1 MIRNIFRIDTR
12 AAGLGLPVLLAVLAS
27 AAEGAA
33 RPVLETASVPALQ
46 DAAAFRRLTTE
57 ADLPAMT
64 IAEARALFQRSG
76 MGMDELRRRLE
87 VQGLDASV
95 ADMFLPAS
103 PAADEAES
111 QLLTADVMETLV
123 RVGLVVDD
131 AETDLTASPERAA
144 LPVEEPEEIP
154 TGIRDL
160 GADLEVFGRQ
170 VFRGVRGAPVLSAP
184 AGEDYV
190 LGPGDRLSL
199 VITGDVEQVH
209 TLYVTREGTTFIPRA
224 GNMVVTGL
232 TLAEFETRLGGR
244 LRDIYSG
251 IGRDPEARTRYSVSL
266 GRVRTIQVH
275 VVGAVHAPGSYVV
288 SSMASLVDAMYRSG
302 GPTLQGSFR
311 NVRIVRGNE
320 ETEVDLYPFMTS
332 GRLDVNP
339 RLREGD
345 IVHVPWAGKQVAVRG
360 MIRQPGIYELREGEG
375 MAELVEFAGGLLP
388 TARTETASVDRVL
401 PPHERSP
408 LTERVKL
415 HLPLSSVLVGE
426 DHFAVEA
433 GDRIEIGRVS
443 DATRREIV
451 VAGAVGAPGSYGW
464 TPGLT
469 MGDVIELA
477 GGARQEALLTDVLV
491 VRRDPSARELLR
503 RIRVDLTTD
512 LHMPVAE
519 DDRVTVFSRAVLRRS
534 DSVSIQG
541 AVAAPGKY
549 LFVDGMT
556 PGDLVLEAGGFLAS
570 AMPWEVEIA
579 RRIETDDALDGAES
593 IISGIRASVVE
604 TSRAVQFAPRADD
617 TTRIVLE
624 TTLQPSD
631 IVYVRQRA
639 GFSPLALV
647 TLEGQF
653 MHTGEYALVSRDETL
668 SSVMARAGGVT
679 SPLITDIRL
688 ERGNVV
694 VAVDIGGLRQG
705 RFSGDDPVL
714 EDGDVI
720 IAEPYRSTVGILGE
734 VEFPTEV
741 TFRPGLSVS
750 NVISEAGGVR
760 ETGNRDGLSVS
771 YRDGSRATTSKF
783 LGLFRSDPILE
794 PGAQVFVPTRPEET
808 GSGFDWAA
816 FSSLMLAVASTVATM
831 ILAINSAGG
840 GGGGGN

>member
-1 MIRNIFRIDTR
+1 MIRNIVRIDTR
-12 AAGLGLPVLLAVLAS
+12 TAVLGLPVFLAVLAS
-27 AAEGAA
+27 AAEGATG
-33 RPVLETASVPALQ
+33 PVLETTPVPNLQ
-46 DAAAFRRLTTE
+46 DAAAFRRPTTQAGPPE
-57 ADLPAMT
+57 MT

-87 VQGLDASV
+87 VEGLDASV

-103 PAADEAES
+103 PAAGTAES
-111 QLLTADVMETLV
+111 RLLTAEVMETLV

-131 AETDLTASPERAA
+131 AETESTASPERAA
-144 LPVEEPEEIP
+144 LPAEEPEEIP

-160 GADLEVFGRQ
+160 GADLDVFGRQ

-199 VITGDVEQVH
+199 VITGDVELVH

-224 GNMVVTGL
+224 GNMVVSGL

-302 GPTLQGSFR
+302 GPILQGSFR
-311 NVRIVRGNE
+311 HVRIVRGNE

-360 MIRQPGIYELREGEG
+360 MIRQPAIYELREGEG
-375 MAELVEFAGGLLP
+375 IPELVEFAGGLLP

-415 HLPLSSVLVGE
+415 ILPLSSVLAGE

-433 GDRIEIGRVS
+433 GDRIEILRVS
-443 DATRREIV
+443 DATRREFV
-451 VAGAVGAPGSYGW
+451 VGGAVGAPGTYGW
-464 TPGLT
+464 TPDLT
-469 MGDVIELA
+469 MGDAIELA
-477 GGARQEALLTDVLV
+477 GGAEQEALLTDVLV
-491 VRRDPSARELLR
+491 VREDPSERAVLR

-519 DDRVTVFSRAVLRRS
+519 DDRITVFSRVVLRQS
-534 DSVSIQG
+534 DSVSIRG
-541 AVAAPGKY
+541 AVAAPGQY

-570 AMPWEVEIA
+570 AMPWEVEVA
-579 RRIETDDALDGAES
+579 RRVETDDASDDAES

-604 TSRAVQFAPRADD
+604 TSRAAQFAPPADD
-617 TTRIVLE
+617 ASRVVAE
-624 TTLQPSD
+624 ATLQAGD
-631 IVYVRQRA
+631 VVYVRRRA
-639 GFSPLALV
+639 GFSPLATV
-647 TLEGQF
+647 VLEGQF
-653 MHTGEYALVSRDETL
+653 MHTGEYAMVSPDETL

-688 ERGNVV
+688 ERGDVV
-694 VAVDIGGLRQG
+694 VAVDISGLRQG
-705 RFSGDDPVL
+705 RSRADDPVL
-714 EDGDVI
+714 QEGDVL
-720 IAEPYRSTVGILGE
+720 IAEPYRSTVAVVGE
-734 VEFPTEV
+734 IEFPTEV

-750 NVISEAGGVR
+750 DVISEAGGVR
-760 ETGNRDGLSVS
+760 DSGDRDGLSVS

-783 LGLFRSDPILE
+783 LGLFRSDPLLE
-794 PGAQVFVPTRPEET
+794 PGARVFVPSRPEET

-816 FSSLMLAVASTVATM
+816 FSSLMLAFASTVATM
-831 ILAINSAGG
+831 ILAINSG